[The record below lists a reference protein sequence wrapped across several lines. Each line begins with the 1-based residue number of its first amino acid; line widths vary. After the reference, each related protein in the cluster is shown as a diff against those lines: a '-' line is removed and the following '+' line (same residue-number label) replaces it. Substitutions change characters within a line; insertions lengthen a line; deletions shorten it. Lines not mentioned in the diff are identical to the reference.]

1 MVYLGLSF
9 KFFKFRFKKIVPDT
23 GKCPT
28 GLVVQMV
35 VEPQMIVLHL
45 VCHKFRY
52 RKNTYEQVKKKK

>member
-52 RKNTYEQVKKKK
+52 RKNT